1 MYSAIVLLSLGMA
14 VAVASGSL
22 ADHAELIT
30 GRNLAADRAE
40 RAAETFV
47 DGCGSRGCDPSTVNT
62 TRLDGTILA
71 GCLSQ
76 SGGGSV
82 LRVEARIP
90 WDPRVFTGLTP
101 ATGTVA
107 IDLGGLE
114 VPATTALGPC

>member
-40 RAAETFV
+40 RAAEAFV
-47 DGCGSRGCDPSTVNT
+47 DGCGSRGCDASTVNT
-62 TRLDGTILA
+62 SRLDGTILA
-71 GCLSQ
+71 GCVSQ
-76 SGGGSV
+76 AGGGSV

-90 WDPRVFTGLTP
+90 WGPRVFTGLTP

-107 IDLGGLE
+107 IELGGLG